1 MSMQVYKWNINI
13 ISSSCATVKE
23 DFCGPDTS
31 STLLTVPLLY
41 PSDATEVNQT
51 TVAVVNSDG

>member
-1 MSMQVYKWNINI
+1 MI

-31 STLLTVPLLY
+31 STLLTLPLLY

-51 TVAVVNSDG
+51 TVAVGNSDG